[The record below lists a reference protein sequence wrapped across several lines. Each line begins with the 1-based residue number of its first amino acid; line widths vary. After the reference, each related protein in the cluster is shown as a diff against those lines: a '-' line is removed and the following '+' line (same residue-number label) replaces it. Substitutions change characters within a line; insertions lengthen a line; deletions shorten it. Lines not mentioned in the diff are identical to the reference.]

1 MRLFIDGEW
10 NGYRGE
16 LISMALVAEDG
27 REFYAV
33 LGCANP
39 EPWVAENVMPKLAG
53 TRESID
59 SAQVR
64 LSLFLAQFDAAH
76 IVADW
81 PEDIERFCRLLI
93 TGPGT
98 RIDTPPL
105 TMEIVRVDAPSKNPH
120 NALADAR
127 GLRDSLAIA
136 RAADYLRAQ
145 ADAKPVAHCAMLDSH
160 RRVVERAIEDA
171 ARPSGMSTHD
181 GKARIDASILRRMLA
196 IIDSLPAA
204 PQAEPSAALIR
215 AYNSGYMQGHHDT
228 VESCFTDIHQSD
240 MDTFHADLVAE
251 LGLSAAPQ
259 AEPKREPSE
268 KQIADACYRY
278 RHDFGLLDKY
288 EQDCVVNEA
297 RRWADAFGIGG
308 SDE

>member
-39 EPWVAENVMPKLAG
+39 EPWVAEHVMPKLG
-53 TRESID
+53 VPPGFLQESAE
-59 SAQVR
+59 SVQVR
-64 LSLFLAQFDAAH
+64 LALFLAQFDAAH

-105 TMEIVRVDAPSKNPH
+105 TIEIVRVDAPSKNPH

-145 ADAKPVAHCAMLDSH
+145 ADAQPVAWVDVADSYEGPYIFH
-160 RRVVERAIEDA
+160 GKEPLPAGR
-171 ARPSGMSTHD
+171 HD
-181 GKARIDASILRRMLA
+181 LYTLPA
-196 IIDSLPAA
+196 PAA
-204 PQAEPSAALIR
+204 PQA
-215 AYNSGYMQGHHDT
+215 G
-228 VESCFTDIHQSD
+228 
-240 MDTFHADLVAE
+240 
-251 LGLSAAPQ
+251 
-259 AEPKREPSE
+259 PKREPRPCTCHPDDNPPVPCAQKYALNECRATRSGPGE
-268 KQIADACYRY
+268 AQIEARDA
-278 RHDFGLLDKY
+278 LLDFISENGTASEGVQHY
-288 EQDCVVNEA
+288 LDRYVRAALAQIEQEKAN
-297 RRWADAFGIGG
+297 G
-308 SDE
+308 SR

>member
-39 EPWVAENVMPKLAG
+39 EPWVAEHVMPKLG
-53 TRESID
+53 VPPGFQQESTE
-59 SAQVR
+59 SVQVR
-64 LSLFLAQFDAAH
+64 LALFLAQFDAAH

-105 TMEIVRVDAPSKNPH
+105 TMEVVRIDAPSENPH

-127 GLRDSLAIA
+127 GLR
-136 RAADYLRAQ
+136 
-145 ADAKPVAHCAMLDSH
+145 
-160 RRVVERAIEDA
+160 
-171 ARPSGMSTHD
+171 
-181 GKARIDASILRRMLA
+181 
-196 IIDSLPAA
+196 
-204 PQAEPSAALIR
+204 AALAAKQPEPTEAQIVAGR
-215 AYNSGYMQGHHDT
+215 AGT
-228 VESCFTDIHQSD
+228 EIHRTLPSVWGGQRYW
-240 MDTFHADLVAE
+240 
-251 LGLSAAPQ
+251 
-259 AEPKREPSE
+259 RE
-268 KQIADACYRY
+268 A
-278 RHDFGLLDKY
+278 
-288 EQDCVVNEA
+288 
-297 RRWADAFGIGG
+297 
-308 SDE
+308 